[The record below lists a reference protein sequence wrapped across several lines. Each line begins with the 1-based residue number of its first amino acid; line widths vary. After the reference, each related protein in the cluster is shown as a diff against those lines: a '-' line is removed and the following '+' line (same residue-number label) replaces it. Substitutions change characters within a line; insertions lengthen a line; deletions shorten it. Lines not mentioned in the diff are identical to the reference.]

1 MFCLE
6 ASLFLNL
13 MQGIRTDPSASCRK
27 PNALDRQSILVGA
40 CGFNRL
46 REIHRVPEK
55 PRLMVRIK
63 RALRLQDVPP
73 LVRRVIVAVIGGT
86 VLLIGIALMVLP
98 GPAFL
103 VIPLGLAILATEF
116 VWARRW
122 LKKARA
128 FVTIGNNRKN
138 PPAGPTTD

>member
-1 MFCLE
+1 MF
-6 ASLFLNL
+6 
-13 MQGIRTDPSASCRK
+13 
-27 PNALDRQSILVGA
+27 VGA
-40 CGFNRL
+40 CGFDHL
-46 REIHRVPEK
+46 REIQRVPEK
-55 PRLMVRIK
+55 PRLTVRIK
-63 RALRLQDVPP
+63 EVLRLQGVPP

-86 VLLIGIALMVLP
+86 VLLIGIALVVLP

-128 FVTIGNNRKN
+128 LVTIGNNHKK
-138 PPAGPTTD
+138 PPAGPTIT